1 MKTFLYK
8 AVDSLSNQ
16 GGPRDKKCA
25 RCLKWM
31 ILHVLPLK
39 TPQNGWANGST
50 GPPSSY
56 SPAIDD
62 FTLAITVPITY
73 LTDKFQRKENV
84 LTIQVVEGSVAYE
97 RIKDSNDLISFKR
110 HLMSRTYFIIIIK
123 YILSMYV
130 NNKNVKISCNLK
142 QYFPQKI
149 CISFHLCVRPSLSR
163 PTNSKRKH
171 FWKKFM

>member
-1 MKTFLYK
+1 
-8 AVDSLSNQ
+8 
-16 GGPRDKKCA
+16 
-25 RCLKWM
+25 M

-39 TPQNGWANGST
+39 TPKNGWANGSP

-123 YILSMYV
+123 YILCM
-130 NNKNVKISCNLK
+130 
-142 QYFPQKI
+142 
-149 CISFHLCVRPSLSR
+149 
-163 PTNSKRKH
+163 
-171 FWKKFM
+171 